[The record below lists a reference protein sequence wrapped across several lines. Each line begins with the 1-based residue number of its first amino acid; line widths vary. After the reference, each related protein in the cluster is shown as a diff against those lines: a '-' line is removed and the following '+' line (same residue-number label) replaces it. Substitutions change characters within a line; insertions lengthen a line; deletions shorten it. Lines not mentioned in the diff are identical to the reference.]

1 MRKVVITGASGFIGG
16 ALARRLLT
24 AGVRVYGVGRDAGR
38 LDALREYGDF
48 VPVIADFERYDRLH
62 EMVDERGFDMFWHL
76 AWRGVSTGAYNDY
89 GAQSDNVKA
98 AGAAATAAAALRCAR
113 VSCVS
118 TNYQQANAVIAKG
131 ATLNPLLYG
140 VVKKCAADMF
150 KAISYK
156 NNIPCVN
163 LIFPNTFGPGDKTN
177 TAIVSFIKALLAGRP
192 LNLISGERPDDW
204 MPIDDLVDGIIQ
216 AAGMSREYVDYYVGH
231 RQVTTFKEKLLTMRS
246 VLRSNSEL
254 SFGTYLEA
262 YYVDYGAFDLD
273 ALYND
278 TGFEAKTDFAASILQ
293 TADWLKSISQEEG
306 DKGKGGRR
314 E

>member
-1 MRKVVITGASGFIGG
+1 MRKVIITGASGFIGG
-16 ALARRLLT
+16 ALARRLLA
-24 AGVRVYGVGRDAGR
+24 AGVRVYGVGRDAER
-38 LDALREYGDF
+38 LEALREYGDF

-62 EMVDERGFDMFWHL
+62 EMIDERGFDMFWYL
-76 AWRGVSTGAYNDY
+76 AWRGVSSDTCNDY
-89 GAQSDNVKA
+89 AVQSDNVRA
-98 AGAAATAAAALRCAR
+98 AGAAATAAAALGCER
-113 VSCVS
+113 VGISGS
-118 TNYQQANAVIAKG
+118 YQQADVAIAEDS
-131 ATLNPLLYG
+131 TLNPILYG

-163 LIFPNTFGPGDKTN
+163 LIFPNTFGPGDKPN
-177 TAIVSFIKALLAGRP
+177 TAIVSFIRALLAGRP

-216 AAGMSREYVDYYVGH
+216 AVETPRKYADYYVGH

-246 VLRSNSEL
+246 VLRSSSEL
-254 SFGTYLEA
+254 SFGTYPEA

-293 TADWLKSISQEEG
+293 TAAWLRSVSQEEV
-306 DKGKGGRR
+306 DKGEGGR
-314 E
+314 